1 MRIKH
6 WLLGLVIGLTAGVL
20 TGAFYAYSD
29 WRLNPGGIF
38 RNDHGTDWGIVME
51 TVTSWWVPVAGW
63 VTFLSWV
70 VLFLVLRRKK
80 H

>member
-1 MRIKH
+1 MRLKH
-6 WLLGLVIGLTAGVL
+6 WILGVVFGVTAGFL

-29 WRLNPGGIF
+29 WELNPGGIF
-38 RNDHGTDWGIVME
+38 RNEHGTDWSIVMD

-63 VTFLSWV
+63 VTLGSWV
-70 VLFLVLRRKK
+70 ALFFVFRRKR